1 MFWMIAFLV
10 GIISGLAAVSFRW
23 AISSFQELFYRA
35 NEQSLLLEVHTTHWI
50 WFLII
55 PVLGSLTVG
64 LFLYFF
70 CDEERNG
77 SVADVIE
84 GAALNNGRVN
94 SKFGIISTI
103 ISLITLTTGGS
114 TGREGPVVHLA
125 ATISTY
131 FSNLTNIQGISARD
145 LMGCAVAAAVSASF
159 NAPIAGA
166 LFALEVV
173 LRHFAIHAFAPI
185 AISSVAG
192 TIVGRYFYGNVTE
205 FALQKEANLAFY
217 SELPAFILLGI
228 VCGLVAVI
236 LVKTIFRI
244 DELFTKAQQKTN
256 TPIWLRTTFAGL
268 ILGVL
273 ALEFPH
279 IIGVGYETTYK
290 ALTGSFDFNTI
301 TFLVIIKIAAV
312 AITMAGRLGGGI
324 FSPSLMIGALS
335 GLAFG
340 LITTSIFPTLSGSE
354 TLYAL
359 AGMGA
364 VAASVLGAPISTTL
378 IVFELTG
385 NWQVGLVVMV
395 TVSVATSFSGGLID
409 KSFFLSQLKRRKLNL
424 ISGSKYYLLRNQRV
438 SELPLDR
445 DYNLVNAEFSNEASF
460 IENRCILFN
469 ASLETTLKKF
479 DEQNA
484 SYLFVITSVDCTN
497 AGDVTGIV
505 HHLDLLKVFNKALTK
520 VSEEEHS

>member
-1 MFWMIAFLV
+1 MCI
-10 GIISGLAAVSFRW
+10 
-23 AISSFQELFYRA
+23 
-35 NEQSLLLEVHTTHWI
+35 
-50 WFLII
+50 
-55 PVLGSLTVG
+55 
-64 LFLYFF
+64 
-70 CDEERNG
+70 
-77 SVADVIE
+77 
-84 GAALNNGRVN
+84 
-94 SKFGIISTI
+94 
-103 ISLITLTTGGS
+103 
-114 TGREGPVVHLA
+114 
-125 ATISTY
+125 
-131 FSNLTNIQGISARD
+131 RD
-145 LMGCAVAAAVSASF
+145 S
-159 NAPIAGA
+159 
-166 LFALEVV
+166 
-173 LRHFAIHAFAPI
+173 
-185 AISSVAG
+185 
-192 TIVGRYFYGNVTE
+192 
-205 FALQKEANLAFY
+205 
-217 SELPAFILLGI
+217 
-228 VCGLVAVI
+228 
-236 LVKTIFRI
+236 FRI

-273 ALEFPH
+273 SLEFPH

-312 AITMAGRLGGGI
+312 VITMAGRLGGGI

-484 SYLFVITSVDCTN
+484 CLLYTSPSPRDR
-497 AGDVTGIV
+497 G
-505 HHLDLLKVFNKALTK
+505 
-520 VSEEEHS
+520 